1 MNKIKKIVASV
12 VVATLAFS
20 IVGCKMIEKTPESI
34 KNTVLATVGKE
45 KITQGDLDR
54 DLKSI
59 TESLKQKYG
68 ENYES
73 NADIKDQLKELKT
86 QYLNAIVNEKVI
98 LAKSTELNLRPND
111 EELNKEV
118 DEAVNYYKTAYQ
130 TEEQYNAFLEQNG
143 FTEDEFK
150 EYQKNQ
156 AVVRYV
162 YQDMVKDVEV
172 NDDDIQKY
180 YDENKETQFSTPGEI
195 DFDKSLQQANEIK
208 SQLDGGANFS
218 EVAKEKSQD
227 PGTKDNG
234 GSLGFIEYSSTKYVK
249 EFMDGFKD
257 LKEGEIS
264 QPIKSQFGYHI
275 IKVTGV
281 KDDGAEVAHILV
293 ADKGEGTVTPLEDVK
308 EDIRGQLLQKKQSD
322 VFNEKIEEWKKDVG
336 VKIHDKNL

>member
-20 IVGCKMIEKTPESI
+20 IIGCKMIEKTPEAI

-73 NADIKDQLKELKT
+73 NADIKDQLKELKK
-86 QYLNAIVNEKVI
+86 QYLNAIVNEKLI
-98 LAKSTELNLRPND
+98 LTKSSELNLKPSD
-111 EELNKEV
+111 EELNKQV

-130 TEEQYNAFLEQNG
+130 TEEQYNTFLEQNG

-156 AVVRYV
+156 AIVRYV

-172 NDDDIQKY
+172 TDDDIQKY
-180 YDENKETQFSTPGEI
+180 YDENKDTQFSTPGEI
-195 DFDKSLQQANEIK
+195 DFDKSLQEANEIK
-208 SQLDGGANFS
+208 NQLNGGADFAQ
-218 EVAKEKSQD
+218 VAKEKSQD

-249 EFMDGFKD
+249 EFMDGLKNLKD
-257 LKEGEIS
+257 GEIS
-264 QPIKSQFGYHI
+264 EPIKSQFGYHI
-275 IKVTGV
+275 IKATGV
-281 KDDGAEVAHILV
+281 TDTGAEVSHILV
-293 ADKGEGTVTPLEDVK
+293 ANKGEGTATPLENVK

-322 VFNEKIEEWKKDVG
+322 VFNEKIEEWKKDIG
-336 VKIHDKNL
+336 VKINDKKL

>member
-12 VVATLAFS
+12 VLATLAFS
-20 IVGCKMIEKTPESI
+20 VVGCKMIEKTPEAI

-68 ENYES
+68 DDYEN
-73 NADIKDQLKELKT
+73 NADIKDQLKQLKT

-98 LAKSTELNLRPND
+98 LAKSAELNLKPSD

-150 EYQKNQ
+150 DYQKNQ
-156 AVVRYV
+156 AIVRYV
-162 YQDMVKDVEV
+162 YNDMVKDVEV
-172 NDDDIQKY
+172 TDDDIQNY
-180 YDENKETQFSTPGEI
+180 YDENKDTQFSTPGQINFE
-195 DFDKSLQQANEIK
+195 KSLQEAKDIK
-208 SQLDGGANFS
+208 SQLDGGADFA

-281 KDDGAEVAHILV
+281 KDEGAEVAHILV
-293 ADKGEGTVTPLEDVK
+293 ADKGESTVTPLEDVK
-308 EDIRGQLLQKKQSD
+308 EDIRGQLLQTKQSKS
-322 VFNEKIEEWKKDVG
+322 FNDKIEEWKKEVG
-336 VKIHDKNL
+336 VKINDKKL